1 MRNTNAKSIF
11 KSGSKT
17 FFYSSIFFP
26 EPIKSDVFI
35 LYSFVRTVDD
45 FVDTI
50 PQQKNKFFAFRKEYE
65 NALKTRSS
73 NNPIISDFILLM
85 QRKNIK
91 PVWVTAFLN
100 AMESDLS
107 TTQCKTLRHTQQYMY
122 GSAEVVGLMMAA
134 ILELP
139 EKAYTSAQM
148 LGKAFQY
155 INFIRDISEDLDL
168 GRIYLPQREYQMLG
182 LETLEFADTKRNP
195 EAFNQ
200 FIKQQLVRYT
210 EWYTVAQKGFKYIP
224 TRYIIPI
231 KTAADMY
238 NFTAEAI
245 KKNPFLV
252 YEKKIKPNKY
262 RVISSGIKNA
272 VSAL

>member
-1 MRNTNAKSIF
+1 MNNNNAKSIF
-11 KSGSKT
+11 KAGSKT

-26 EPIKSDVFI
+26 KPIKSDVFV

-50 PQQKNKFFAFRKEYE
+50 PQQKNKFYTFRKEYE
-65 NALKTRSS
+65 KALKTKSS
-73 NNPIISDFILLM
+73 HNPIILDFISLM
-85 QRKNIK
+85 DRKNIK
-91 PVWVTAFLN
+91 PRWVTAFLD
-100 AMESDLS
+100 AMESDLFI
-107 TTQCKTLRHTQQYMY
+107 TQCKTISQTQKYMY

-134 ILELP
+134 ILDLP

-168 GRIYLPQREYQMLG
+168 GRIYLPQKEYQKLG
-182 LETLEFADTKRNP
+182 LETLEFADSKRNSK
-195 EAFNQ
+195 AFSE
-200 FIKQQLVRYT
+200 FINLQLLRYT
-210 EWYTVAQKGFKYIP
+210 EWYNLSRDGFKYIP
-224 TRYIIPI
+224 KRFRVPI
-231 KTAADMY
+231 QTAADMY
-238 NFTAEAI
+238 DFTAQQI

-262 RVISSGIKNA
+262 QVISSGIKNTFT
-272 VSAL
+272 SL